1 MWKCTFKLSAL
12 PHRWINVTAPVCA
25 VFRVRPPPGGGHRS
39 STAGRMPI
47 SGIEEQQNDA
57 PPRPL
62 EMRWH
67 HPYINTTEGTGYWQA
82 E

>member
-1 MWKCTFKLSAL
+1 
-12 PHRWINVTAPVCA
+12 
-25 VFRVRPPPGGGHRS
+25 
-39 STAGRMPI
+39 MPF